1 MYRTHSLWQDVHCLQ
16 MAVNV
21 VITGLGADYTS
32 LGSFG
37 TADAF
42 AENLVRLSWFQ
53 NHSKVEEQEWT
64 CNSII
69 LLTVVAWEWSLV
81 P

>member
-1 MYRTHSLWQDVHCLQ
+1 

-42 AENLVRLSWFQ
+42 AENLVRLG
-53 NHSKVEEQEWT
+53 
-64 CNSII
+64 
-69 LLTVVAWEWSLV
+69 
-81 P
+81 